1 MKGDVSASSS
11 CQTFSIC
18 LRWEPCSRLTCHHAV
33 SGVLHRGRHSFEAC
47 LPPLLPSPARTEPSL
62 PMGGPTHVPEPAA
75 HKAANNPTPRPLA
88 LDVQPQPDTAC
99 PAHPASALNRLP
111 QTASQSHTPL
121 APHSHPQPY
130 TACPHRTATA
140 LQRLPCTGSQE
151 HTTACS
157 RQPSSRTEHHLTAAS
172 SNCVLHN
179 RKGT

>member
-1 MKGDVSASSS
+1 MRLV
-11 CQTFSIC
+11 C
-18 LRWEPCSRLTCHHAV
+18 LPCST
-33 SGVLHRGRHSFEAC
+33 STHRPPRRPPRTPT
-47 LPPLLPSPARTEPSL
+47 LPTLLPSPARTEPSL

-130 TACPHRTATA
+130 TACPGRTATA